1 MEKDIITKLTKNFEE
16 YAHKEEGTEF
26 WFARDLQLLLGY
38 DKWENFAKIIEK
50 AKGACLNSGQDAS
63 DHFPEVRKMVD
74 IGSESKR
81 EIVDFRLAS
90 FRKE

>member
-63 DHFPEVRKMVD
+63 D